1 MRQHALRRPLLRA
14 ALTVTIAALS
24 LVPISPAL
32 AATGTATIT
41 GHLTDAAGH
50 PAAGAFVW
58 AQTNDMSSTG
68 SATTDADG
76 AYSIPN
82 LAAADYRMSFR
93 PAGGGFAQWAHQK
106 TSFGW
111 ADPITVGAG
120 ATVVVDEQ
128 LLPTG
133 FISGDLLNR
142 DGTPATG
149 SVTANSSPENF
160 YIDSHGLQLD
170 GTYRFEL
177 PVGAYKLGFR
187 VRDAFTQFNGGAL
200 TFEAAAPI
208 QVTAGQTV
216 ELHDTVLPTGSIGGR
231 LTNPDGSPAA
241 GASVSVRTPDYSLY
255 SYGTTGADGRY
266 RIDNLLLAH
275 YIVGFAGPNS
285 VTQYAHGTLNPDTAA
300 TFAVTDGQVTT
311 VDEAFLP
318 TGKVR
323 IVAHDA
329 TSGAPLSGFCAYDFG
344 TSSIGG
350 CTDGTEVVLNDVFVG
365 QYNFEVNIDDRQHF
379 NVRNAAVTV
388 AAGQT
393 TTLDVAMRRGA
404 SITARMV
411 KRDGGA
417 ATDGCVQVAR
427 VGDMFSWSEYGFCS
441 DWQPDPVTGSVVV
454 GPLEPGAYS
463 VIAKPR
469 ATDLGMQWLGTGGGT
484 GDRDTAAQFTVAVGD
499 NLQLPKVRFDKAGTI
514 QGKVTDAATGAALP
528 YTCVWVVALSSY
540 FGGSGDCPSSAGADG
555 TYTISGLG
563 PYAWPV
569 EFARGQYQWRWSG
582 NAADRHDA
590 EKVTVKAGKT
600 AKANLKLRDG
610 GGTVTGVVRD
620 ASGHQADVLV
630 TAFSTVT
637 GEPVQF
643 IGGRYTPEGQPA
655 GTYTIANIAPQ
666 QVKLYWSTDGGRSSG
681 WVGGA
686 DFAHAQPV
694 QIRNNKTTT
703 VNITVS

>member
-1 MRQHALRRPLLRA
+1 MRQHALRRPLLPA
-14 ALTVTIAALS
+14 ALTVTIAALT

-32 AATGTATIT
+32 AATGTSTIT

-76 AYSIPN
+76 AYTIPN
-82 LAAADYRMSFR
+82 MAAADYRMSFR
-93 PAGGGFAQWAHQK
+93 PDGGGFAQWAHQK
-106 TSFGW
+106 TSYGW

-133 FISGDLLNR
+133 FITGNLLNR

-160 YIDSHGLQLD
+160 YIDSRSLQLD

-177 PVGAYKLGFR
+177 PVGAYKLQFG
-187 VRDAFTQFNGGAL
+187 VQNAFSQWNGGAL
-200 TFEAAAPI
+200 TFETAAPI
-208 QVTAGQTV
+208 QLAAGQTV

-231 LTNPDGSPAA
+231 LTNADGSPAA
-241 GASVSVRTPDYSLY
+241 GASVSVRTQDYSLY
-255 SYGTTGADGRY
+255 SYGTTDADGRY
-266 RIDNLLLAH
+266 RIDNLLLAE
-275 YIVGFAGPNS
+275 YIVGFSGPNS
-285 VTQYAHGTLNPDTAA
+285 VTQYAHGKLDPDAA
-300 TFAVTDGQVTT
+300 QKFAVTDGRVTA
-311 VDEAFLP
+311 VDEQFLP
-318 TGKVR
+318 TGTVR
-323 IVAHDA
+323 FVAHDA
-329 TSGAPLSGFCAYDFG
+329 TSGAPISGFCAWYFG
-344 TSSIGG
+344 TSSFGN
-350 CTDGTEVVLNDVFVG
+350 CADGTELVLNDVFIG
-365 QYNFEVNIDDRQHF
+365 QYNFDVNIDDRQHF
-379 NVRNAAVTV
+379 NIPNAAVTV
-388 AAGQT
+388 TAGQT
-393 TTLDVAMRRGA
+393 TTYDAAMRRGA

-417 ATDGCVQVAR
+417 ATDGCVQAAR
-427 VGDMFSWSEYGFCS
+427 VGDVFSWSEYGFCS
-441 DWQPDPVTGSVVV
+441 DWQPDPVTGSVVI

-469 ATDLGMQWLGTGGGT
+469 DTALGLQWLGNGGGT

-514 QGKVTDAATGAALP
+514 QGKVTDAATGAPLP
-528 YTCVWVVALSSY
+528 YACVWVVALSST
-540 FGGSGDCPSSAGADG
+540 FGGSGDCPVSAGADG
-555 TYTISGLG
+555 TYTISGVG

-569 EFARGQYQWRWSG
+569 ESAYGRYQWRWSG
-582 NAADRHDA
+582 NAVDRHDA

-600 AKANLKLRDG
+600 AKANLKMRTG
-610 GGTVTGVVRD
+610 GGTVTGIVRD
-620 ASGHQADVLV
+620 ANGHQADVLV
-630 TAFSTVT
+630 TAFSSVT

-666 QVKLYWSTDGGRSSG
+666 NVKLRWVTNDGRSG
-681 WVGGA
+681 WIGGA